1 MNKLAKIGFVFATL
15 SLLASSTAHE
25 LVRTKDGQMAALV
38 HIEPDD
44 NPGVGVS
51 TVWFELTRKGGV
63 KIPLS
68 SCTCTLKVYQ
78 GAYKAGM
85 VPLQIAKLYVGKEG
99 EGKGNPNGAVN
110 FPAVGAYT
118 LRIEGKPKSGSSFAP
133 FVIEVATRA
142 DKK

>member
-1 MNKLAKIGFVFATL
+1 MSKLAKIMVALGVL
-15 SLLASSTAHE
+15 STLASSTAHE
-25 LVRTKDGQMAALV
+25 LVRSKDGMMAALV

-51 TVWFELTRKGGV
+51 TVWFELTQKGGKV
-63 KIPLS
+63 ISLS

-85 VPLQIAKLYVGKEG
+85 KPLQISKLYVGKEG

-110 FPAVGAYT
+110 FPTVGAYT
-118 LRIEGKPKSGSSFAP
+118 LRIEGKPKAGASFAP